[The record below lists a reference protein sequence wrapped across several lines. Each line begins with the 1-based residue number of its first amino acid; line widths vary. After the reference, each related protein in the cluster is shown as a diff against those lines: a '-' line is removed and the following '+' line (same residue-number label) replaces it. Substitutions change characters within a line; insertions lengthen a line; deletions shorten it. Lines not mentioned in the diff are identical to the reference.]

1 MQAPVTG
8 QHLPLQR
15 IYSGKKQLQYRAEK
29 RGFLC
34 LRKRQPVPNGMVFDI
49 LCVYLDSYMDAQH
62 GLTLKTLTK

>member
-34 LRKRQPVPNGMVFDI
+34 LRKRHPISNGMDSDI
-49 LCVYLDSYMDAQH
+49 LFVFLDSYMDVQH